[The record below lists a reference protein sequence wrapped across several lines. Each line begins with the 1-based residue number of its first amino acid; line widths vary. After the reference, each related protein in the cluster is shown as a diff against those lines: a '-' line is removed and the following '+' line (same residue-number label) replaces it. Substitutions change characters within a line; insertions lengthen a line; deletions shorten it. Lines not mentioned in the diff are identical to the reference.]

1 MKKIINSFLMI
12 FPAVIVGFIVLSITN
27 SYVFWLLSI
36 IATEISIGILVKI
49 LRTIK
54 LRNNKRNKK

>member
-1 MKKIINSFLMI
+1 MI

-27 SYVFWLLSI
+27 SYVFWLLPI
-36 IATEISIGILVKI
+36 IATEISIGLLVKI

-54 LRNNKRNKK
+54 LHNNKRNKK

>member
-1 MKKIINSFLMI
+1 MI

-36 IATEISIGILVKI
+36 IATEISIGILVK
-49 LRTIK
+49 LLKTIK
-54 LRNNKRNKK
+54 RRNNK